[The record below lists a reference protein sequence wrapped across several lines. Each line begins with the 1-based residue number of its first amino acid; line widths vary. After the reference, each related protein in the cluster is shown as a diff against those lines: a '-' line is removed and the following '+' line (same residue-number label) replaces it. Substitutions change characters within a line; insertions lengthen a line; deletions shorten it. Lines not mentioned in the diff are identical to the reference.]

1 MSLYMGLRRVFA
13 SGIKLLFGMRVRGRE
28 EIPEQGRV
36 ILCSNHRSLA
46 DPILLGMSIK
56 KRQVRYMAKAELFQ
70 KKAAGR
76 FLRALGAFPVRRG
89 TGDQQAMAYA
99 QEILQQEGMLGIF
112 PQGHIIPA
120 GVPFAPKS
128 GVAALAYAAKAP
140 VLPVCIYCKGD
151 IKPFCGVTVHFGKL
165 IPYEA
170 FGFTDGNRQELKAA
184 AALVAERVNAL
195 LEQEAGG
202 MPEQGM
208 PERDGA
214 V

>member
-120 GVPFAPKS
+120 GVPFAPACAPEIS
-128 GVAALAYAAKAP
+128 SANRTFSPRTETYSVFSSADRRIAAAVDVFSSHGSVAVAFLISR
-140 VLPVCIYCKGD
+140 LPSNAN
-151 IKPFCGVTVHFGKL
+151 TV
-165 IPYEA
+165 
-170 FGFTDGNRQELKAA
+170 TDGTSSFTAYTVRPSF
-184 AALVAERVNAL
+184 VRTRWRT
-195 LEQEAGG
+195 
-202 MPEQGM
+202 P
-208 PERDGA
+208 
-214 V
+214 